1 MGTNNIKWLD
11 FLSGINTIK
20 ITNEYEF
27 NRFKKFLDDI
37 GLGKLL
43 NNYRDYYDWQH
54 LSVINNHDPNCILF
68 EYQPGKGMT
77 FGSTIEESKDWHGE
91 EPLTVNDL
99 DSFYKNS
106 NIINKELEEEKYEDI
121 ERSDYE

>member
-1 MGTNNIKWLD
+1 MTNRDIKWLD

-27 NRFKKFLDDI
+27 NIFKKFLDDI
-37 GLGKLL
+37 GLGDLL

-77 FGSTIEESKDWHGE
+77 FGSTIEESKDWHGKD
-91 EPLTVNDL
+91 PLIVNDL
-99 DSFYKNS
+99 DCFYKNS
-106 NIINKELEEEKYEDI
+106 NLVNKELVEEKYEDI